1 MTAVLQGD
9 HVVIGHDDMVIQCD
23 AQGLKGVPDVVG
35 DKNIFLGGGGDAA
48 GMVVGQHHGGGAKA
62 RASVAIFRRLISL
75 ALGLPS
81 LSSRTPRS
89 LSFPSK
95 QARKDISFRA
105 PKK

>member
-1 MTAVLQGD
+1 
-9 HVVIGHDDMVIQCD
+9 MVIQCD

-48 GMVVGQHHGGGAKA
+48 GVVVGQHHGGGAQGQGL
-62 RASVAIFRRLISL
+62 RGNLPQTDLI